1 MLGSTYP
8 TSYASP
14 SVSGGFS
21 GAAQY
26 AGSSAATYVRS
37 VNTGASGGLA
47 QSYGGASAAFAPS
60 YASGNPGYA
69 NTYASTSS
77 YAAQNGEASYESYDM
92 GSTYVAEATY
102 SGAASYAAPNGPL
115 SYNMGP
121 TYGAETTYSG
131 SASAAASYP
140 FAGTGTA
147 AYSSVS
153 APSPDFMQRQAPAPG
168 AAVQNAAMPGYAA
181 SLYDC
186 SAFPMGAG
194 IGLGGNLGGFSAP
207 QFVFGVGGPS
217 LPTAASLPLSG
228 QALCPYSVGQS
239 VEVYSVSEGGWVLA
253 TVSAVSTDGTVTA
266 SYGTNDKQKDIL
278 KAQHESHLRP
288 AAAALTFALPAQTGK
303 RYEAGESVQVFSKGD
318 AAWVPAKV
326 TSVAENGTV
335 SVKWGPRNQ
344 KDIAPHFF
352 DEYLRPSAPADF
364 DPRAR
369 APATMV
375 SDSTSPFYFDEIV
388 EVYSRSEGGW
398 VQALVQDVAPDGTV
412 TVKWGPH
419 LKKIQPP
426 DYEGFLRHLDA
437 SPNRPQGSPTS
448 LGFSSHT
455 TALPPTLP
463 GDFSMS
469 SDFGVAPP
477 TIPGGY
483 SGMGG
488 FAISSPMQNYS
499 AGASEIPPT
508 NFSGVAPPTNY
519 GGPSAGSDNL
529 HYHGVP
535 APAQG
540 SRYS

>member
-1 MLGSTYP
+1 
-8 TSYASP
+8 
-14 SVSGGFS
+14 
-21 GAAQY
+21 
-26 AGSSAATYVRS
+26 
-37 VNTGASGGLA
+37 
-47 QSYGGASAAFAPS
+47 
-60 YASGNPGYA
+60 
-69 NTYASTSS
+69 
-77 YAAQNGEASYESYDM
+77 
-92 GSTYVAEATY
+92 
-102 SGAASYAAPNGPL
+102 
-115 SYNMGP
+115 
-121 TYGAETTYSG
+121 
-131 SASAAASYP
+131 
-140 FAGTGTA
+140 
-147 AYSSVS
+147 
-153 APSPDFMQRQAPAPG
+153 
-168 AAVQNAAMPGYAA
+168 
-181 SLYDC
+181 
-186 SAFPMGAG
+186 
-194 IGLGGNLGGFSAP
+194 LGGNLGGFSAP
-207 QFVFGVGGPS
+207 QFVFGAGGPS
-217 LPTAASLPLSG
+217 LSDAASLPMSG
-228 QALCPYSVGQS
+228 QALCSYAVGQA

-253 TVSAVSTDGTVTA
+253 TVSAVSPDGTVTA
-266 SYGTNDKQKDIL
+266 SYGTHDKQKDIL
-278 KAQHESHLRP
+278 RAQHESHLRP
-288 AAAALTFALPAQTGK
+288 AAAAAPPFALPASPGFALK
-303 RYEAGESVQVFSKGD
+303 RYEVGEAVQVFSKGD
-318 AAWVPAKV
+318 GAWVAAQV
-326 TSVAENGTV
+326 TSIAENGTV

-426 DYEGFLRHLDA
+426 DYEGFLRHLGA

-448 LGFSSHT
+448 MGFSSHT

-483 SGMGG
+483 SGLGG
-488 FAISSPMQNYS
+488 FAISSPMQNYT
-499 AGASEIPPT
+499 AGGSEIPPT

-519 GGPSAGSDNL
+519 GGPSAGS
-529 HYHGVP
+529 P
-535 APAQG
+535 QG